1 MDRIEFFREVFE
13 GSASMEHNEITNIR
27 LNADGSAIV
36 ILDQAA
42 LPGETKFVELR
53 TIEEMHNAISTL
65 MVRGAPAIGIFAAFA
80 LYIVARRST
89 AENYGDFRDEIMRSS
104 AFLNS
109 SRPTAYNLENQLRR
123 MEALVAGLAGEPLPS
138 IVGAMRREAESI
150 QDEDAR
156 MCRAISEYGLSLIS
170 DGNGVMTY
178 CNAGPLATSRF
189 GTALGPIMLAKEL
202 GWDLHV
208 YSCETRPL
216 LQGARLT
223 AYELNSAGIDITLIC
238 DNMASIV
245 MSGGKVDAVFAGC
258 DRLARNGDAANKIGT
273 SGLAII
279 ARHYDVPFY
288 VFCPSSTF
296 DPGCATGKD
305 IDIEL
310 RSQSEIKELHFSAPV
325 APADVKCYNPAFD
338 VTDNGLITAIVTEKG
353 IFNAP
358 YDKTLAKLL

>member
-1 MDRIEFFREVFE
+1 
-13 GSASMEHNEITNIR
+13 MERNEITNIR
-27 LNADGSAIV
+27 LNGDGTAIV
-36 ILDQAA
+36 ILDQAL
-42 LPGETKFVELR
+42 LPGETKYVEIR
-53 TIEEMHNAISTL
+53 TIDEMHNAISTL

-80 LYIVARRST
+80 LYIVARHST
-89 AENYGDFRDEIMRSS
+89 AVNYEDFRDDIIRSG

-123 MEALVAGLAGEPLPS
+123 METLVADLAGKPLPV
-138 IVGAMRREAESI
+138 IVEAMKKEAESI
-150 QDEDAR
+150 QDEDVS
-156 MCRAISEYGLSLIS
+156 MCRVISENGLSLIS

-189 GTALGPIMLAKEL
+189 GTALGPIMLAKKL
-202 GWDLHV
+202 GWNLHV

-223 AYELNSAGIDITLIC
+223 AYELSSAGIDCTLIC

-245 MSGGKVDAVFAGC
+245 MSGGKIDAVFAGC
-258 DRLARNGDAANKIGT
+258 DRLARNGDVANKIGT

-279 ARHYDVPFY
+279 AKHYSVPFY

-305 IDIEL
+305 INIEL
-310 RSQSEIKELHFSAPV
+310 RSPAEIKELYFSAPV
-325 APADVKCYNPAFD
+325 SPSDVKCYNPAFD
-338 VTDNGLITAIVTEKG
+338 ITDNALITAIVTEKG
-353 IFNAP
+353 IFKAP